1 MLISKRYS
9 LSKTKMLQFLNEVE
23 AVIDTA
29 SSLYIP
35 PELSLPE
42 VKNLLEKTSVSQH
55 ILSSLVECATSSK
68 TGAVIFLGSSR
79 KYLISPPFPIMEK
92 YFTYGYD
99 AEPLRCL
106 LKHNLRIALT
116 LVRLG
121 TYAIGL
127 YQGENLITSK
137 VGSGLIHARHKKGGS
152 SQQRFRR
159 HRKKQIEVFLTHLC
173 IHIREQFEAHSH
185 TIDYIVYGG
194 AWTTILSLR
203 KQCSFLRQF
212 DDRTL
217 PPLLNIPNPRKT
229 VLETAI
235 CQVWSSTVTEWHNAE
250 DPN

>member
-9 LSKTKMLQFLNEVE
+9 LSRIKMLKFLDEIE
-23 AVIDTA
+23 ATIDTA

-35 PELSLPE
+35 FELPLPE
-42 VKNLLEKTSVSQH
+42 VKNLLEKACASQH
-55 ILSSLVECATSSK
+55 IPSSLVECTTSSK
-68 TGAVIFLGSSR
+68 TGAVFFSGSSR

-106 LKHNLRIALT
+106 LKHNLRIALV

-121 TYAIGL
+121 AYAISL
-127 YQGENLITSK
+127 YQGESLITSK
-137 VGSGLIHARHKKGGS
+137 VGTGLVHARHKKGGS

-159 HRKKQIEVFLTHLC
+159 HREKQIELFLTHIC
-173 IHIREQFEAHSH
+173 IHMREQFEAHSH

-212 DDRTL
+212 DNRTL
-217 PPLLNIPNPRKT
+217 PPLLTIPNPRKV
-229 VLETAI
+229 VLEAAI
-235 CQVWSSTVTEWHNAE
+235 GQVWSSIVTEWHNAE
-250 DPN
+250 DPD